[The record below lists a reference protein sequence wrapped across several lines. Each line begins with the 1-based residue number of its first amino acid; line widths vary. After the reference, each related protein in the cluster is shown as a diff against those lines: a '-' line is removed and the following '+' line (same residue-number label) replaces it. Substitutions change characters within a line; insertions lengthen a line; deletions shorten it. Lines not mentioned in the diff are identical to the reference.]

1 MRQQP
6 QAPKPKAH
14 RTQISQNFSTT
25 SDSHLYLFNGLFG
38 GWKELNK
45 RGFIQIGPYKPLKRA
60 PKDYFFLRSYE
71 TSRFLNN
78 SSNIVNT
85 HCEMKYSG

>member
-25 SDSHLYLFNGLFG
+25 SDSHSYFFNGLFG
-38 GWKELNK
+38 VNKEPNR
-45 RGFIQIGPYKPLKRA
+45 RGFIQIGQYKPLKELLN
-60 PKDYFFLRSYE
+60 KLVFFKE
-71 TSRFLNN
+71 HATSRF
-78 SSNIVNT
+78 
-85 HCEMKYSG
+85 